1 MTWKRYGSLWFPNSH
16 RQAHIPFLIYQKLYF
31 TAILHT
37 HNTQLYFLSLL
48 SDQFLF
54 NAINLVCSI
63 FITNEQPLCVIRT
76 TSPIKQIISSSHIS
90 ALCTY
95 SMYHS
100 ASYFSLADL
109 RKPIRFSLIFVNFY
123 RIPSIPSIRA
133 LMVWITIFCSFGCR
147 FKTRETILW
156 AGFLSPSGFFPNNS
170 FALAPSTST
179 SFTYCLLQKK
189 WVSVSTQ

>member
-1 MTWKRYGSLWFPNSH
+1 
-16 RQAHIPFLIYQKLYF
+16 
-31 TAILHT
+31 
-37 HNTQLYFLSLL
+37 
-48 SDQFLF
+48 
-54 NAINLVCSI
+54 
-63 FITNEQPLCVIRT
+63 
-76 TSPIKQIISSSHIS
+76 
-90 ALCTY
+90 
-95 SMYHS
+95 MYHS

-170 FALAPSTST
+170 FASAPSTST
-179 SFTYCLLQKK
+179 SFTKISMDIAACPPSMRLTVLTLIPTFSAR
-189 WVSVSTQ
+189 VSWDK